1 MRWNDMRESSNVEDR
16 ENSSAGGGGGGFG
29 GGGFGGGGLRLGIG
43 GIVAVVVVGMLFG
56 KSPIEMLGLISQL
69 SGGGAPQVQQQTPAR
84 PVNPNDPGKVFVARV
99 LGDTEDTWGRIF
111 KASGRTYRPPRL
123 VLFRG
128 AVDSGCGYTTSAV
141 GPFYCPT
148 DSKLYLDRN
157 FFDELNT
164 RFGAPGQ
171 FAESYVIAHEVG
183 HHVQNLLGISAKV
196 HERQTSV
203 GKAAANALSVRLELQ
218 ADCFAGVWGHDAQQR
233 QLVNGQD
240 MEQALV
246 AANAIGDDTLQRNAG
261 RSVAPDSFTHGSSEQ
276 RQRWF
281 RKGFETGSVDE
292 CNTFTARQL

>member
-16 ENSSAGGGGGGFG
+16 ESSSGGGG

-43 GIVAVVVVGMLFG
+43 GIIAVVAVGMLFG
-56 KSPIEMLGLISQL
+56 KSPLEMLGLISQL
-69 SGGGAPQVQQQTPAR
+69 SGGGAPQVQQQQVPAR
-84 PVNPNDPGKVFVARV
+84 PVNPNDPGKVFVAKV

-111 KASGRTYRPPRL
+111 KASGRTYRPPTL

-128 AVDSGCGYTTSAV
+128 SVNSGCGYTTSAV
-141 GPFYCPT
+141 GPFYCPM
-148 DSKLYLDRN
+148 DSKLYLDRD

-171 FAESYVIAHEVG
+171 FAEAYVIAHEVG

-196 HERQTSV
+196 QERQTNV
-203 GKAAANALSVRLELQ
+203 GKVGANALSVRLELQ
-218 ADCFAGVWGHDAQQR
+218 ADCFAGVWGHDAEQR
-233 QLVNGQD
+233 QLVDGKD

-261 RSVAPDSFTHGSSEQ
+261 RSVAPDSFTHGTSEQ

-281 RKGFETGSVDE
+281 RKGFDTGSVDE
-292 CNTFTARQL
+292 CNTFTAKQL